1 MALLP
6 HVDYFYDLTG
16 ANAYVLLNGS
26 REVLRSVVS
35 LLEENH
41 IRSTGTGESRYPA
54 RTGVQYDW
62 FIRVTAGTGEKPL
75 PKTIHTL
82 LQSFNPGNG
91 PDFQKLQSHTR
102 ELQKSLDELKKKQV
116 EAAAHLSEHEAELE
130 RVRKK
135 NRELL
140 EEQANIEL
148 SAEQRK
154 SQVEQLEIEVS
165 LLREERERLSRE
177 IQQNQE
183 YIGEFSADFDAQEQ
197 ELRILQQQYESVCA
211 ERNNLRLELSEAK
224 GSSDSAGERRLSS
237 AEVLTAE
244 IFKSL
249 MPDVEFLKDS
259 LEIIAARL
267 ANPQPV
273 LEIIRKV
280 VFEKRTSGNVE
291 SANGW
296 MEMHFST
303 GQDDSGRIYFRPERE
318 GRYKILVSFKENQKP
333 DIAYIKKQ

>member
-62 FIRVTAGTGEKPL
+62 FIRVTAETGEKPQ
-75 PKTIHTL
+75 PTTIHSL
-82 LQSFNPGNG
+82 LKGFSPGNG

-102 ELQKSLDELKKKQV
+102 ELQKSLDELKKKQL
-116 EAAAHLSEHEAELE
+116 EAAARLSKREAELE

-135 NRELL
+135 NRELV

-148 SAEQRK
+148 SAEQLR

-165 LLREERERLSRE
+165 LLREERERLSGE

-183 YIGEFSADFDAQEQ
+183 YISEFSADFDAQEH
-197 ELRILQQQYESVCA
+197 ELRVLQQQYESVCA
-211 ERNNLRLELSEAK
+211 ERNNLRLQLSEA
-224 GSSDSAGERRLSS
+224 SRSLDSAEERRPSS
-237 AEVLTAE
+237 AEVLMGETLH
-244 IFKSL
+244 SL
-249 MPDVEFLKDS
+249 MPNVEFLKDS
-259 LEIIAARL
+259 VEIIAARL

-273 LEIIRKV
+273 LEITRQI
-280 VFEKRTSGNVE
+280 VFEKRNGGNVE
-291 SANGW
+291 GAKGW
-296 MEMHFST
+296 QEIRFNT
-303 GQDDSGRIYFRPERE
+303 GQDSSGRIYFKPGE
-318 GRYKILVSFKENQKP
+318 GQYKILVSFKENQKP
-333 DIAYIKKQ
+333 DIIYMKKL